1 MQNPRPLSRINLEKG
16 RPVTEEK
23 TKKTTPKVG
32 DNSLAKGKLRDFFQR
47 IERLNEEIEALNS
60 DKSEVYQQAKAEGFD
75 VTIMRVVL
83 SRRKMERADVQERDA
98 LVELYES
105 ALSGT
110 KPATR
115 ARAREDGT
123 NE

>member
-1 MQNPRPLSRINLEKG
+1 MTTKPKETPRRE
-16 RPVTEEK
+16 
-23 TKKTTPKVG
+23 G
-32 DNSLAKGKLRDFFQR
+32 DNSFAKGRLRDFFQR
-47 IERLNEEIEALNS
+47 IERLNEDIEALNS
-60 DKSEVYQQAKAEGFD
+60 DKSQVYQEAKAEGFD

-83 SRRKMERADVQERDA
+83 SRRKMDRADVQERDA

-115 ARAREDGT
+115 ARAREDGAD
-123 NE
+123 E